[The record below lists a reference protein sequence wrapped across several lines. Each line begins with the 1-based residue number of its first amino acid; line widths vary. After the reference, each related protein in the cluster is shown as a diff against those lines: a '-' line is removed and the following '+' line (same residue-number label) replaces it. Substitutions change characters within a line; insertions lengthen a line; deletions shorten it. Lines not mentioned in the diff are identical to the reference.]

1 MLATAD
7 KHAVYKN
14 GAKEI
19 ADQEGMAI
27 SFMAKYDQ
35 REGSS
40 CHVHLSLRDAA
51 DAPVFADEPQV
62 FDSLHGGPARHPRPS

>member
-40 CHVHLSLRDAA
+40 CHVHLSLRDDA
-51 DAPVFADEPQV
+51 DAPVFADEPRGV
-62 FDSLHGGPARHPRPS
+62 RLVPGRPARDAARS